1 MTFHPAALQII
12 VTNDSQRE
20 FTTVAPARVPQPP
33 QSSQSV
39 GFPTSSVAAM
49 QSPKTA
55 SHTPSLSELYR
66 VQSRKSPAATLD
78 HLEHRNHLVAPRKSR
93 SSFRLFRV
101 EVKRLQLTVVARL
114 TRNRQVLQFVLLV
127 KTPKNATTLKSLYH
141 RLHFNTR
148 RPNSTPSSSPIQR

>member
-20 FTTVAPARVPQPP
+20 LTTVVAPARIPQPP

-49 QSPKTA
+49 QSPTTA
-55 SHTPSLSELYR
+55 SHTLSLSELYR

-78 HLEHRNHLVAPRKSR
+78 HLEHRNRLVAPRKSR
-93 SSFRLFRV
+93 HSFPLFPV
-101 EVKRLQLTVVARL
+101 KVKRLQLPVVARL
-114 TRNRQVLQFVLLV
+114 TPNRQVPQFVLLV
-127 KTPKNATTLKSLYH
+127 KTPRNASTLKFLYR
-141 RLHFNTR
+141 RLHFDK
-148 RPNSTPSSSPIQR
+148 